1 MTYDK
6 NLNNEQEKGIR
17 NQFCYVMYLRVPFVQ
32 DLYSELLREIRN
44 SVIRIML
51 YENFVIEFC
60 YT

>member
-6 NLNNEQEKGIR
+6 NLNNEQEESIR
-17 NQFCYVMYLRVPFVQ
+17 NQFCYVMYLQVPFVQ

-44 SVIRIML
+44 SIIRIML